1 MIVADNLSKVFN
13 KRKEEFYA
21 VKNFSFKVDQGKVFC
36 LLGENGAGKTTTI
49 KMLSTLLKPSRGD
62 ALINGFSITS
72 QTNQVKSNIGLSLGD
87 ERSFYYRLT
96 GFQNLEFYGKLFG
109 LDKSIIKPR
118 IISLLKNFDLITAK
132 DKMFMNYSTGMKRR
146 LSLCRAFLPDPS
158 VVFLDEPST
167 GLDPHSAILVR
178 EIIKQMKKEGKT
190 IVLSTQNL
198 NEAEFLSDHLGIIK
212 DGEML
217 LCSNINELMLNHRF
231 SKVTIEFSELCEQ
244 NILSRFHSK
253 IDNSKG
259 NNRITYRVPF
269 SEKPELIRSLFS
281 GESKLSYKIAGIDI
295 KDECLEDIYLSLYR
309 KVS

>member
-1 MIVADNLSKVFN
+1 MIVANNLSKAFA
-13 KRKEEFYA
+13 KKKEVFYA
-21 VKNFSFKVDQGKVFC
+21 VKNLSFKVDSGTVFC
-36 LLGENGAGKTTTI
+36 LLGENGAGKASTI
-49 KMLSTLLKPSRGD
+49 KMLSTLLKPSKGD
-62 ALINGFSITS
+62 AFINGYSITS
-72 QTNQVKSNIGLSLGD
+72 QANHVKSNIGLSLCD

-109 LDKSIIKPR
+109 LDKSAINSRVIY
-118 IISLLKNFDLITAK
+118 LLEKFNLIADK

-146 LSLCRAFLPDPS
+146 LSLCRAFLPDPK

-178 EIIKQMKKEGKT
+178 EIIKQMKNEGKT

-198 NEAEFLSDHLGIIK
+198 NEAEFLSDHIGIIRG
-212 DGEML
+212 GEML
-217 LCSNINELMLNHRF
+217 LCSSINDLLLNHRF
-231 SKVTIEFSELCEQ
+231 SKVTIEFSEMCEQ
-244 NILSRFHSK
+244 NILSHFHNK
-253 IDNSKG
+253 IDHTSIS
-259 NNRITYRVPF
+259 NRITYRVPF

-281 GESKLSYKIAGIDI
+281 GESKLSYKITGIDI